1 MANGCSPMCRCTG
14 RDCRVHDTFV
24 EETTPPEVSWMSY
37 DDQTHVAD
45 PSQIEMHQEVHGERS
60 PLIRE
65 RIVLEAVQMNLS
77 GQVATAVVR
86 LREQARRVSSRSVGR
101 NVEARRLHLLGDA
114 ATRALTELLPLGYG
128 AVLADIHPITTE
140 VGEAVVVAV
149 TLLAPDGEQVLMG
162 VARTDSGMAEAAVRA
177 VLNAVNRRLAFVFA
191 DAPLISMN

>member
-1 MANGCSPMCRCTG
+1 
-14 RDCRVHDTFV
+14 
-24 EETTPPEVSWMSY
+24 MSY

-177 VLNAVNRRLAFVFA
+177 VLNAVNRRLAYVFA